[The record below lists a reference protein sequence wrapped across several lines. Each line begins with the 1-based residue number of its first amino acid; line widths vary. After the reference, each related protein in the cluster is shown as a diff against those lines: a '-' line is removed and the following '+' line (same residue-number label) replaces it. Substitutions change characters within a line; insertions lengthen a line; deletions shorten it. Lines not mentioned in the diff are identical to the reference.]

1 MPRQVNQ
8 AYTSE
13 WMNSYIK
20 TPTFWIGNYDF
31 TNYRFIDARNVTQ
44 WGSCYILPGSMLL
57 WDNTSFIIYDV
68 DPNTYAWLKTSHTIN
83 LTENT
88 NLWFV
93 VWDPINKEVTLKG

>member
-20 TPTFWIGNYDF
+20 AQSWSSTYDF
-31 TNYRFIDARNVTQ
+31 TNYRFIDGRDVAY
-44 WGSCYILPGSMLL
+44 WGSCYILPGSILL
-57 WDNTSFIIYDV
+57 WDFSRFTINDV
-68 DPNTYAWLKTSHTIN
+68 DPNTYAWLKTWHTIN

>member
-20 TPTFWIGNYDF
+20 ESGVLFLDHDF
-31 TNYRFIDARNVTQ
+31 TNYRFIDGLDVFQ
-44 WGSCYILPGSMLL
+44 WSVCYILPGSILL
-57 WDNTSFIIYDV
+57 WDKSSFMIRDV
-68 DPNTYAWLKTSHTIN
+68 DPNTYAWLRTYHTIN
-83 LTENT
+83 LTEKT

>member
-13 WMNSYIK
+13 WMNSHIETGTVFPYS
-20 TPTFWIGNYDF
+20 YDL
-31 TNYRFIDARNVTQ
+31 TNYRFIDAYYVTQ
-44 WGSCYILPGSMLL
+44 WGSCYILPGSILL
-57 WDNTSFIIYDV
+57 WNNNSFMIHDV
-68 DPNTYAWLKTSHTIN
+68 DPNTYAWLKTYHTIN

>member
-20 TPTFWIGNYDF
+20 AGTILLSGYDF
-31 TNYRFIDARNVTQ
+31 TNYRFIDGSDVIQ
-44 WGSCYILPGSMLL
+44 WSTCYILPGSILL
-57 WDNTSFIIYDV
+57 WNSTDFKIYDV
-68 DPNTYAWLKTSHTIN
+68 DPNTYAWLDTWHTIN
-83 LTENT
+83 LTEKT